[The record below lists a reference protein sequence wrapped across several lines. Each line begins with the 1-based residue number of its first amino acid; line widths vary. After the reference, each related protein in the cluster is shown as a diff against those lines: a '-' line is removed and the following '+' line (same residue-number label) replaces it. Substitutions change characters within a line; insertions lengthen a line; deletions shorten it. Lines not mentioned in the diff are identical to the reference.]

1 MAEALRLCHDEAAAE
16 DLVMRTFE
24 RYFFRRSLYD
34 SRRGSLFT
42 WLRSVMRNLHTD
54 GLRKRKVSEVL
65 MSPDEIERAIDAQ
78 LPQDPAEYPGDQ
90 TLRDEHMLCEAVA
103 ALPPKLREAVVLH
116 YFESLPLSEV
126 ARTLRVSENSIK
138 NRLYYA
144 RKVLMKRLGKKLGRG
159 GIVTAFIAMFA
170 LVSVGAVITID
181 AFAPVRETVA
191 GWFSGAPN
199 RMAGAGDSFRTDV
212 SEDGKAL
219 DVATT
224 ETDGTE
230 RPCPTDESMSGSG
243 LESERTIEYVRSD
256 LNGEVRRGKSADGD
270 EEAFVMV
277 RTKKEFLD
285 VVAKAVDESG
295 RLKRGL
301 NIVFADDCETMVID
315 ADEMCDASAECLL
328 DCNGH
333 MIRLDADRCPYGT
346 VVFGKEDP
354 GGEENFRG
362 DSFRSCG
369 KGSEFRNLIFMNLG
383 RLDFASRADTQVK
396 DCDFVGCGTVASSAA
411 ETDGGAIH
419 GCEVVD
425 GCGFDGCQARSG
437 GAIADCGYVR
447 ECVFLNCRAYD
458 GGGAIVGESD
468 ITRCE
473 FHGCSCVSEAA
484 NDGFGGAVY
493 GGRDIVSCLFVD
505 CSAKYGGAV
514 MTDTGRDGAHAKVV
528 HCTFVRC
535 LGEADDEAVFECAVD
550 QPVWMLNSL
559 FYGCGRWQNGADEKS
574 KFSSYQLLDS
584 GFFADYARGDYH
596 PNPELKDDW
605 VDPCGL
611 GFNDVDCG
619 TMVFVCRDLDGYGY
633 QMESRWPNCP
643 GCYRFRSLEYRSN
656 VMPNVARPERSRVFP
671 KKVNSPA
678 VRRGTSVPKKQ
689 LPQYQPSDTS
699 VRNSPVKVISRR
711 TGPAVLD
718 LSELPCEFTYNEI
731 LHEGDDFMDFL
742 APWYERNS
750 DFTRF
755 YEQCGPHKM
764 PEFGIDPGYGRP
776 GEMLPY
782 DEDEELKSLERPYGF
797 RSGWFRPGAPKPG
810 EKDFPRWSEL
820 NRKERAANAGQGVQ
834 TSDDEKIPFLFS
846 EADGNGPA
854 PLVVYIAGSGERGT
868 DLKKMFRQ
876 TALFDAVRAFAS
888 VPGRACHLLAIMP
901 PESSRGSFVF
911 YPHTYRGCVGD
922 PCCNYP
928 FFGPGVANLYFIRMY
943 ADLVFAVQRELE
955 EKGGAT
961 VDPDAIVVAGLG
973 SGASAAA
980 TMMREYPGRF
990 AGACLTYP
998 SPRFESTAN
1007 RYRPGRWWFAMSD
1020 AFHEIDG
1027 QVNAVVSAYRKLG
1040 AEVRTDYYPDVE
1052 NWWNQQ
1058 YASPEFGRWLAECF
1072 DKGPLHGERLIVSR
1086 PERRGELLI
1095 AKTGPD
1101 VATYY
1106 GTTENHPEG
1115 LPADVSDRRIRDLKG
1130 IRFLYVDAKAGQI
1143 PPEAFLRSPDLETV
1157 CLMNNCLVTNADH
1170 KTYYANGYVTNIG
1183 ERAFAESSKLKLVIF
1198 ANESTRRIGG
1208 NAFEGCARGLIG
1220 ATVGVP
1226 VGEIEKI
1233 LHGTN
1238 GTVQVVYSKKFDLGS
1253 DVLPV
1258 DGLFGKRLFLSDDQ
1272 LGRRLYVEND
1282 YLWSEEGAGAI
1293 ALMYIGDERDVFVP
1307 ATLGGRPVVA
1317 VGRHLLHRRG
1327 GFEYGVVAFP
1337 STVRKAALFPEPIV
1351 KTFFAAGAIPEGV
1364 RWALAPDAVV
1374 YGTTPDEKTGRL
1386 VPSPFWNGT
1395 EIVVPKGTDPH
1406 EFFALKKRP

>member
-1 MAEALRLCHDEAAAE
+1 MAEAIRLCHDEAAAE

-54 GLRKRKVSEVL
+54 GLRKRKVSEVI

-159 GIVTAFIAMFA
+159 GIVAAFIAMFA
-170 LVSVGAVITID
+170 LVSVGAVIAID

-191 GWFSGAPN
+191 GWFSEAPN
-199 RMAGAGDSFRTDV
+199 RMADAGDSFKTDV

-243 LESERTIEYVRSD
+243 LEAERTIEYVRSD

-285 VVAKAVDESG
+285 VVAEAVDESG

-301 NIVFADDCETMVID
+301 NIVFADDCETMVIE
-315 ADEMCDASAECLL
+315 ADEMCEDPAECLL

-346 VVFGKEDP
+346 VVFGKENSC
-354 GGEENFRG
+354 GEEYLRG

-396 DCDFVGCGTVASSAA
+396 DCDFVSCGTVASSAA
-411 ETDGGAIH
+411 ETDGGAIR

-514 MTDTGRDGAHAKVV
+514 MTDTGRDGSHAKVV

-611 GFNDVDCG
+611 GFNDADCG

-678 VRRGTSVPKKQ
+678 ARRGTSVPKKQ

-718 LSELPCEFTYNEI
+718 LSELPCEFTVNEV
-731 LHEGDDFMDFL
+731 LHEGDGLMDFIS
-742 APWYERNS
+742 PWYERNIS
-750 DFTRF
+750 QTRF
-755 YEQCGPHKM
+755 FERCGPYKM
-764 PEFGIDPGYGRP
+764 PEFGVDPGYGCP
-776 GEMLPY
+776 GVISPY
-782 DEDEELKSLERPYGF
+782 DEDDELKRLERKYGF
-797 RSGWFRPGAPKPG
+797 RSRWFQPGAPKPG
-810 EKDFPRWSEL
+810 EKDFRRWSEL
-820 NRKERAANAGQGVQ
+820 GRCERDANERQGVR
-834 TSDDEKIPFLFS
+834 TGDGEKIPFLLS
-846 EADGNGPA
+846 EAAGTGPK
-854 PLVVYIAGSGERGT
+854 PLVVYIAGKGERGT

-876 TALFDAVRAFAS
+876 TALFDAVRGFAS
-888 VPGRACHLLAIMP
+888 EPGRSCHLLAIMP
-901 PESSRGSFVF
+901 PESWCGSFVSSV
-911 YPHTYRGCVGD
+911 HSYRSCMGD
-922 PCCNYP
+922 PSGVYP
-928 FFGPGVANLYFIRMY
+928 SFDPGVGNLHYIRMY

-980 TMMREYPGRF
+980 TMMHEYPGRY
-990 AGACLTYP
+990 AGACLTWP
-998 SPRFESTAN
+998 SVNFQSTVN

-1020 AFHEIDG
+1020 AFHEIDD
-1027 QVNAVVSAYRKLG
+1027 QVDAAVSAYRKRG
-1040 AEVRTDYYPDVE
+1040 ADVRVDYYPDVE
-1052 NWWNQQ
+1052 NWWNRQ
-1058 YASPEFGRWLAECF
+1058 YESPEFGSWLAECF
-1072 DKGPLHGERLIVSR
+1072 DKGPLHGERLIVAR

-1095 AKTGPD
+1095 AKTGPGE
-1101 VATYY
+1101 ATYY
-1106 GTTENHPEG
+1106 GTTEERPEG
-1115 LPADVSDRRIRDLKG
+1115 LPADVSGKRIQDLQG
-1130 IRFLYVDAKAGQI
+1130 IRYLYVDGLVGQI
-1143 PPEAFLRSPDLETV
+1143 PSGAFARSPDLETV
-1157 CLMNNCLVTNADH
+1157 CFLSRSVTNDDGRVFSCA
-1170 KTYYANGYVTNIG
+1170 GITNVG
-1183 ERAFAESSKLKLVIF
+1183 ERAFADSAKLKLAVF
-1198 ANESTRRIGG
+1198 GNERLWRIADS
-1208 NAFEGCARGLIG
+1208 AFEGCAPGLLG
-1220 ATVGVP
+1220 ATVGIP
-1226 VGEIEKI
+1226 VSEAVTVV
-1233 LHGTN
+1233 HGTN
-1238 GTVQVVYSKKFDLGS
+1238 RAERTVYVKKIDLCS
-1253 DVLPV
+1253 QALPV
-1258 DGLFGKRLFLSDDQ
+1258 DGLFEKRLYLCGDQ
-1272 LGRRLYVEND
+1272 LDRRLYVEND

-1317 VGRHLLHRRG
+1317 VGRRLLHRRG

-1386 VPSPFWNGT
+1386 LPYWSGAEV
-1395 EIVVPKGTDPH
+1395 VVPKGTDPRAY
-1406 EFFALKKRP
+1406 FASKR